1 MNPNKKV
8 TENWQ
13 HKKSGRI
20 KNSNDGAI
28 KRELVGDSFPG
39 IDPMDANDTS
49 NGDEAGS
56 IVKQRFYDFIT
67 ESQCAEE
74 SENTT
79 HQQRLMVD
87 YKAQISSM
95 IQNDKTT
102 LFVSY
107 QQLSDFDYELME
119 GLTYSFSPFSLCV
132 SFFLLSA
139 LTPRAPGSIWSN
151 PVFYKYPYHLFHHTV
166 LFVDKMSFIHSYR
179 DGIL

>member
-1 MNPNKKV
+1 M
-8 TENWQ
+8 
-13 HKKSGRI
+13 
-20 KNSNDGAI
+20 
-28 KRELVGDSFPG
+28 GDSFPG

-107 QQLSDFDYELME
+107 QHLSDFDYELME
-119 GLTYSFSPFSLCV
+119 GLTYSFSPFSLFV

-139 LTPRAPGSIWSN
+139 LTPRAPGSI
-151 PVFYKYPYHLFHHTV
+151 
-166 LFVDKMSFIHSYR
+166 
-179 DGIL
+179 